1 MTKQATVEL
10 LKQQLPGFYSAE
22 QVINIINDIEDSS
35 AELNEDQLESIADT
49 IYDEV
54 RDALGKMYT
63 NDIIDTDSA
72 EFSLYD
78 KTIELDSVDI
88 DKDTYNLSVK
98 SIERILTKKNKLRIK
113 AIIPVHLYGQMADMS
128 EILAIADL
136 DAFADRFRT

>member
-10 LKQQLPGFYSAE
+10 LKQQLPGFYSVE
-22 QVINIINDIEDSS
+22 QVIDIINGIEDSS
-35 AELNEDQLESIADT
+35 EALNEDQLEKIADE

-88 DKDTYNLSVK
+88 DKDS
-98 SIERILTKKNKLRIK
+98 
-113 AIIPVHLYGQMADMS
+113 
-128 EILAIADL
+128 IADTVIEEVKKVMWDKFL
-136 DAFADRFRT
+136 PKVKQEEVAA

>member
-88 DKDTYNLSVK
+88 DKDS
-98 SIERILTKKNKLRIK
+98 
-113 AIIPVHLYGQMADMS
+113 
-128 EILAIADL
+128 IADTVIEGVKKVMWDKFL
-136 DAFADRFRT
+136 VKDNQEYLVKVEA

>member
-22 QVINIINDIEDSS
+22 QVIKMINDIEDSS
-35 AELNEDQLESIADT
+35 ETLNEDQLESIADT

-88 DKDTYNLSVK
+88 DKDS
-98 SIERILTKKNKLRIK
+98 
-113 AIIPVHLYGQMADMS
+113 
-128 EILAIADL
+128 IADTVIEEVKKVMWDKFL
-136 DAFADRFRT
+136 LKAKQEEVAA

>member
-35 AELNEDQLESIADT
+35 AELNEDQLENIADS
-49 IYDEV
+49 IYDKV
-54 RDALGKMYT
+54 RSALGKMYT
-63 NDIIDTDSA
+63 NDLIDTDSA

-88 DKDTYNLSVK
+88 DKDS
-98 SIERILTKKNKLRIK
+98 
-113 AIIPVHLYGQMADMS
+113 
-128 EILAIADL
+128 IADTVIEGVKKVMWDKFL
-136 DAFADRFRT
+136 LKAKQEEVAA

>member
-35 AELNEDQLESIADT
+35 ETLNEDQLESIADT

-88 DKDTYNLSVK
+88 DKDS
-98 SIERILTKKNKLRIK
+98 
-113 AIIPVHLYGQMADMS
+113 
-128 EILAIADL
+128 IADTVIEGVKKVMWDKFL
-136 DAFADRFRT
+136 VKDNQEYLVKVEA

>member
-1 MTKQATVEL
+1 MTKQQTVEL

-35 AELNEDQLESIADT
+35 ETLNEDQLESIADT

-88 DKDTYNLSVK
+88 DKDS
-98 SIERILTKKNKLRIK
+98 
-113 AIIPVHLYGQMADMS
+113 
-128 EILAIADL
+128 IADTVIEGVKKVMWDKFL
-136 DAFADRFRT
+136 VKDNQEYLVKVEA